1 MVTEK
6 SRNLL
11 EWASHESK
19 EVESIHP
26 VQMNLYHSITQRKNL
41 DYLHFEVERRVQE
54 KQQIQDQQGFV
65 V

>member
-41 DYLHFEVERRVQE
+41 DYLHFEVEPRV
-54 KQQIQDQQGFV
+54 
-65 V
+65 